1 MGQGQVGKTSLV
13 SLFVTSEHIHTFD
26 ASLGELVN
34 IHFNNNKARMSYSC
48 ERLVFHGFNAYPWI
62 AFRYNDASRL
72 GRYDVRLM

>member
-1 MGQGQVGKTSLV
+1 MRVCLVGQGQVGKTSLV

-48 ERLVFHGFNAYPWI
+48 ERLVCEVIMDKN
-62 AFRYNDASRL
+62 
-72 GRYDVRLM
+72 

>member
-48 ERLVFHGFNAYPWI
+48 ERLVCKI
-62 AFRYNDASRL
+62 RTKIRCIDASKL
-72 GRYDVRLM
+72 G